1 MTSPYRYLEEI
12 ATADVAFEAWG
23 ATREEAFLAAA
34 DATLNTMVEEIGTV
48 APLERRVFSLAADS
62 LDLLLFELLQELV
75 YHKDADRLLLRVRD
89 LRIEETG
96 SGYRLHA
103 DAYGETIDPGKH
115 PSSRTS
121 RRSPC
126 TAFPWKRPSPAGVP
140 SSSSTFEDPPGV
152 PSRPAW
158 LLSRE
163 YQISAGNQWRVR
175 LQNEQTESMTGTSTR
190 TPTTVA
196 SAAPDPGP

>member
-23 ATREEAFLAAA
+23 ATKEEAFLAAA

-48 APLERRVFSLAADS
+48 APRERRVFSLAAGS

-96 SGYRLHA
+96 SGYRLRA
-103 DAYGETIDPGKH
+103 DASGETIDPGKH
-115 PSSRTS
+115 PLLADVKAVTLYRLSVEKT
-121 RRSPC
+121 
-126 TAFPWKRPSPAGVP
+126 PSG
-140 SSSSTFEDPPGV
+140 
-152 PSRPAW
+152 
-158 LLSRE
+158 
-163 YQISAGNQWRVR
+163 WRAVVV
-175 LQNEQTESMTGTSTR
+175 LD
-190 TPTTVA
+190 V
-196 SAAPDPGP
+196 

>member
-1 MTSPYRYLEEI
+1 MTPPYRYLEEI
-12 ATADVAFEAWG
+12 ATADVAFEARG
-23 ATREEAFLAAA
+23 ATLKETFLAAA

-48 APLERRVFSLAADS
+48 APLERRDFSLAADS

-115 PSSRTS
+115 P
-121 RRSPC
+121 
-126 TAFPWKRPSPAGVP
+126 
-140 SSSSTFEDPPGV
+140 
-152 PSRPAW
+152 
-158 LLSRE
+158 LLADVKAVTLHRLSVE
-163 YQISAGNQWRVR
+163 KTLSGWRAVVV
-175 LQNEQTESMTGTSTR
+175 LD
-190 TPTTVA
+190 V
-196 SAAPDPGP
+196 